1 MRTTRGMQGGA
12 MRSTGERNELGRMR
26 PRRPALRSIVLAVVL
41 VGVAA
46 CGGGSSSG
54 GGSPTPVDPPVTQ
67 PPTEPPGPVPDPPV
81 VQAGPL
87 AMRRLTEL
95 QYRATVADV
104 FGDDVTVAGRFE
116 PDARTSN
123 LLAVG
128 ASNVSVTPSGF
139 EQYDALARG
148 VAATALD
155 PAHRA
160 SVVPCTPSDI
170 TDDACAAQFV
180 RAVGR
185 RLWRRPLADDELGP
199 WLAIARD
206 AGAELGDFHAGLEV
220 TLAALMLSPEFLFRV
235 ETAEYDPAR
244 GSERLTSLAM
254 ASRLS
259 YFLWNTTPDE
269 ELLAAGERG
278 DLVDD
283 AALAAQVDRL
293 LASPRLEDGVRT
305 FFADMYG
312 FDAIDQGLVRK
323 DPELFPAFSQAL
335 IRDAGEQTL
344 RVIGEHLLAEDGD
357 YRALF
362 TTRHS
367 FMTRTLGLVYRV
379 PVLSADGWE
388 PFDFPDDGQRAG
400 VLTHVSLLALHS
412 HPGRSSP
419 TLRGKF
425 VREVILC
432 QDVPPP
438 PGNIDFSMFA
448 SDENQKRST
457 ARERLQA
464 HVSSPACAGCHTL
477 MDPLGLALEKMDGI
491 GIERSTE
498 NGQPI
503 DPSGTVDGAAF
514 DDAPGLGARL
524 AEHPRLSPCL
534 VESLFRFALGREPA
548 SGERDL
554 LTWLQ
559 ERFADSGYRL
569 RPLLRHL
576 VLGDAFRTTSGP
588 RETATREARG
598 EAEAAPAPGD
608 IAGGAS

>member
-1 MRTTRGMQGGA
+1 
-12 MRSTGERNELGRMR
+12 
-26 PRRPALRSIVLAVVL
+26 
-41 VGVAA
+41 
-46 CGGGSSSG
+46 
-54 GGSPTPVDPPVTQ
+54 PVTQ

-139 EQYDALARG
+139 EQYDAIARA
-148 VAATALD
+148 VAAAALD
-155 PAHRA
+155 PTHRA
-160 SVVPCTPSDI
+160 SIVPCTPSGI
-170 TDDACAAQFV
+170 TDDTCAAQFV
-180 RAVGR
+180 RAAGR
-185 RLWRRPLADDELGP
+185 RLWRRPLADDELAP

-206 AGAELGDFHAGLEV
+206 AGAELNDFHAGLEV

-235 ETAEYDPAR
+235 ETAEYDPTR
-244 GSERLTSLAM
+244 GNQRLTSLAM

-278 DLVDD
+278 ELVDD

-323 DPELFPAFSQAL
+323 DPALFPAFSQAL
-335 IRDAGEQTL
+335 IRDAAEQTL
-344 RVIGEHLLAEDGD
+344 RVIGEHLLAGDGD

-388 PFDFPDDGQRAG
+388 AYDFPDDSQRAG

-448 SDENQKRST
+448 SEENQKRST
-457 ARERLQA
+457 ARDRLQA

-491 GIERSTE
+491 GIERTTE

-503 DPSGTVDGAAF
+503 DPSGEVDGAAF

-534 VESLFRFALGREPA
+534 AESLFRYALGREPA

-554 LTWLQ
+554 LAWLQ

-576 VLGDAFRTTSGP
+576 VLSDAFRTTSGP
-588 RETATREARG
+588 REVATRAARAG
-598 EAEAAPAPGD
+598 RDAAPASAGV
-608 IAGGAS
+608 AGGAS

>member
-1 MRTTRGMQGGA
+1 MGTT
-12 MRSTGERNELGRMR
+12 GRVLL
-26 PRRPALRSIVLAVVL
+26 ALLLASL
-41 VGVAA
+41 VAA
-46 CGGGSSSG
+46 CGGSSG
-54 GGSPTPVDPPVTQ
+54 GGSSSPVDPPVTQ

-87 AMRRLTEL
+87 AMRRLTES

-128 ASNVSVTPSGF
+128 SSNVSVTSSGF
-139 EQYDALARG
+139 EQYDAIARG
-148 VAATALD
+148 VARQALD

-160 SVVPCTPSDI
+160 ALVPCTPSGT
-170 TDDACAAQFV
+170 TDDACAGQFV
-180 RAVGR
+180 HTVGR
-185 RLWRRPLADDELGP
+185 RLLRRPLADAELAP
-199 WLAIARD
+199 WLAVARD
-206 AGAELGDFHAGLEV
+206 AGAELNDFHAGLEV
-220 TLAALMLSPEFLFRV
+220 TLAAMMLSPEFLFRV
-235 ETAEYDPAR
+235 ETSEYDAASGAQR
-244 GSERLTSLAM
+244 VTSLAM

-259 YFLWNTTPDE
+259 YFLWNSTPDE

-278 DLVDD
+278 DLVTDTG
-283 AALAAQVDRL
+283 LEAQVDRL
-293 LASPRLEDGVRT
+293 LASPRVEQSVRT

-323 DPELFPAFSQAL
+323 DPELFPAFSQEM
-335 IRDAGEQTL
+335 IRDAAEQTL
-344 RVIGEHLLAEDGD
+344 RVISDHLLANDGD
-357 YRALF
+357 YRELF

-367 FMTRTLGLVYRV
+367 FMTRALGPVYRV

-388 PFDFPDDGQRAG
+388 PYDFATDSQRAG
-400 VLTHVSLLALHS
+400 VLTHVSLLSLHS

-457 ARERLQA
+457 ARERLKA

-477 MDPLGLALEKMDGI
+477 MDPLGLPLETMDGI
-491 GIERSTE
+491 GIERTTE
-498 NGQPI
+498 NGQVI
-503 DPSGTVDGAAF
+503 DPSGDVDGAPF

-534 VESLFRFALGREPA
+534 VESLFKYALGREPA
-548 SGERDL
+548 RGERDL

-559 ERFADSGYRL
+559 ERFAESGYEL
-569 RPLLRHL
+569 RPLLRYL
-576 VLGDAFRTTSGP
+576 VLSDAFRTTSGP
-588 RETATREARG
+588 REGGTSSVSASASAD
-598 EAEAAPAPGD
+598 AEPAHANV
-608 IAGGAS
+608 AGGAS

>member
-1 MRTTRGMQGGA
+1 MTSTR
-12 MRSTGERNELGRMR
+12 
-26 PRRPALRSIVLAVVL
+26 ALRESRRRGAVPHVALAL
-41 VGVAA
+41 LLAGMVAA
-46 CGGGSSSG
+46 CGGSG
-54 GGSPTPVDPPVTQ
+54 GGGSSAPVDPPVTQ

-87 AMRRLTEL
+87 AMRRLTER

-128 ASNVSVTPSGF
+128 SSNVSVTPSGF
-139 EQYDALARG
+139 EQYDTIARG
-148 VAATALD
+148 VAAQALD

-160 SVVPCTPSDI
+160 ALVPCTPADV
-170 TDDACAAQFV
+170 TDDVCAAQFV
-180 RAVGR
+180 RTVGR
-185 RLWRRPLADDELGP
+185 RLLRRPLADAELGP
-199 WLAIARD
+199 WLAVARD
-206 AGAELGDFHAGLEV
+206 AGAELNDFHAGLEV

-235 ETAEYDPAR
+235 ETSEYDPAS
-244 GSERLTSLAM
+244 GGPRLTSLAM

-259 YFLWNTTPDE
+259 FFLWNSTPDE

-278 DLVDD
+278 ELVTD
-283 AALAAQVDRL
+283 AGLEAQVDRL
-293 LASPRLEDGVRT
+293 LASPRLEDSVRT

-323 DPELFPAFSQAL
+323 DPELFPAFSQAM
-335 IRDAGEQTL
+335 IHDAAEQTL
-344 RVIGEHLLAEDGD
+344 RVIGDHLLANDGD
-357 YRALF
+357 YRELF
-362 TTRHS
+362 TTRHA

-379 PVLSADGWE
+379 PVLSPDGWE
-388 PFDFPDDGQRAG
+388 PYDFPEDSQRAG
-400 VLTHVSLLALHS
+400 VLTHVSLLSLHS

-425 VREVILC
+425 VREVVLC

-448 SDENQKRST
+448 SDENQQRST

-491 GIERSTE
+491 GIERTTE

-503 DPSGTVDGAAF
+503 DPSGDVDGEAF
-514 DDAPGLGARL
+514 DDAPGFGARL

-534 VESLFRFALGREPA
+534 VDSLFRYALGREPA
-548 SGERDL
+548 RGERDL
-554 LTWLQ
+554 LAWLQ
-559 ERFADSGYRL
+559 DRFAESGYEL
-569 RPLLRHL
+569 RPLLRRL
-576 VLGDAFRTTSGP
+576 VLSDAFRTTSGP
-588 RETATREARG
+588 REAGTSSVGATVDG
-598 EAEAAPAPGD
+598 EATHAGV
-608 IAGGAS
+608 AGGAS

>member
-1 MRTTRGMQGGA
+1 MRRTHTMRGA
-12 MRSTGERNELGRMR
+12 IA
-26 PRRPALRSIVLAVVL
+26 ALLLATV
-41 VGVAA
+41 VAA
-46 CGGGSSSG
+46 CGGSSG
-54 GGSPTPVDPPVTQ
+54 GGGSSTPVDPPVTQ

-87 AMRRLTEL
+87 AMRRLTER

-116 PDARTSN
+116 PDARASN

-128 ASNVSVTPSGF
+128 ASSVSVTPSGF
-139 EQYDALARG
+139 EQYDAIARG
-148 VAATALD
+148 VAARALD

-160 SVVPCTPSDI
+160 ALVPCAPSGV
-170 TDDACAAQFV
+170 TDDACAAAFV
-180 RAVGR
+180 RTVGR
-185 RLWRRPLADDELGP
+185 RLLRRPLADDELAP
-199 WLAIARD
+199 WLAVARD

-220 TLAALMLSPEFLFRV
+220 TLAAMMLSPEYLFRV
-235 ETAEYDPAR
+235 EEAEYDPATGGQR
-244 GSERLTSLAM
+244 VTSVAM

-278 DLVDD
+278 DLVTD
-283 AALAAQVDRL
+283 AGLAAQVDRL
-293 LASPRLEDGVRT
+293 LASPRLEESVRT

-312 FDAIDQGLVRK
+312 FDAIEQGLVRK
-323 DPELFPAFSQAL
+323 DPALFPAFSQEL
-335 IRDAGEQTL
+335 IHDAGEQTL
-344 RVIGEHLLAEDGD
+344 RVVTEHLLAEDGD
-357 YRALF
+357 YRELF

-379 PVLSADGWE
+379 PVLDPDGWE
-388 PFDFPDDGQRAG
+388 PFEFPDESQRAG
-400 VLTHVSLLALHS
+400 VLTHVSLLSLHS

-448 SDENQKRST
+448 DDAAQNRST
-457 ARERLQA
+457 ARGRLEA
-464 HVSSPACAGCHTL
+464 HVASPACAGCHTL

-491 GIERSTE
+491 GIERTTE

-503 DPSGTVDGAAF
+503 DPSGEVDGEPF
-514 DDAPGLGARL
+514 DDAPGLGERL
-524 AEHPRLSPCL
+524 AEHPRLAPCL
-534 VESLFRFALGREPA
+534 VESLFRYALGRDPA
-548 SGERDL
+548 RGEREL
-554 LTWLQ
+554 LEWLQ
-559 ERFADSGYRL
+559 ERFAESGYAI

-576 VLGDAFRTTSGP
+576 VLSDAFRTTSGP
-588 RETATREARG
+588 REASSG
-598 EAEAAPAPGD
+598 SVAAHADDASGAGQD
-608 IAGGAS
+608 AIAGGAS

>member
-1 MRTTRGMQGGA
+1 MGTT
-12 MRSTGERNELGRMR
+12 GRVLL
-26 PRRPALRSIVLAVVL
+26 ALLLASL
-41 VGVAA
+41 VAA
-46 CGGGSSSG
+46 CGGSSG
-54 GGSPTPVDPPVTQ
+54 GGSSSPVDPPVTQ

-104 FGDDVTVAGRFE
+104 LGDDVTVAGRFE

-128 ASNVSVTPSGF
+128 SSNVSVTSSGF
-139 EQYDALARG
+139 EQYDAIARG
-148 VAATALD
+148 VAAQALD

-160 SVVPCTPSDI
+160 ALVPCTPSGI
-170 TDDACAAQFV
+170 TDDACAARFV
-180 RAVGR
+180 HAVGR
-185 RLWRRPLADDELGP
+185 RLLRRPLADAELAP
-199 WLAIARD
+199 WLAVARD
-206 AGAELGDFHAGLEV
+206 AGAELNDFHAGLEV
-220 TLAALMLSPEFLFRV
+220 TLAALLLSPEFLFRV
-235 ETAEYDPAR
+235 ETSEYDPASGAR
-244 GSERLTSLAM
+244 RVTSLAM

-259 YFLWNTTPDE
+259 YFLWNTAPDE

-278 DLVDD
+278 DLVTD
-283 AALAAQVDRL
+283 AGLEAQVDRL
-293 LASPRLEDGVRT
+293 LASPRVEESVRT

-312 FDAIDQGLVRK
+312 FDAIEQGLVRK
-323 DPELFPAFSQAL
+323 DPALFPAFSQEM
-335 IRDAGEQTL
+335 IRDAAEQTL
-344 RVIGEHLLAEDGD
+344 RVIGDHLLANDGD
-357 YRALF
+357 YRELF

-367 FMTRTLGLVYRV
+367 FMTRALGPVYRV
-379 PVLSADGWE
+379 PVLDPDGWE
-388 PFDFPDDGQRAG
+388 PYEFAADSQRAG
-400 VLTHVSLLALHS
+400 VLTHVSLLSLHS

-457 ARERLQA
+457 ARERLKA

-477 MDPLGLALEKMDGI
+477 MDPLGLPLETMDGI
-491 GIERSTE
+491 GIERTTE

-503 DPSGTVDGAAF
+503 DPSGDVDGEPF
-514 DDAPGLGARL
+514 DDAPGFGVRL
-524 AEHPRLSPCL
+524 AEHPRLAPCL
-534 VESLFRFALGREPA
+534 VESLFKYALGREPA
-548 SGERDL
+548 RGERDL

-559 ERFADSGYRL
+559 DRFAESGYEL
-569 RPLLRHL
+569 RPLIRRL
-576 VLGDAFRTTSGP
+576 VLSDAFRTTSGP
-588 RETATREARG
+588 REAGTSSVTASADDSATSAG
-598 EAEAAPAPGD
+598 A
-608 IAGGAS
+608 AGGAS